1 MKNAPN
7 RFRLSPRGAMIAIVS
22 AAFSN
27 PALANTGKVDFTIG
41 NVTVTGSDG
50 RGRPLTK
57 GAEVKSGDKILSSVD
72 GRAQIRFSDGAY
84 VSLQPNTEFD
94 IKEYRYSGK
103 TDGTESALFGLF
115 KGAMRT
121 VTGLVGRANK
131 NRYQIS
137 TTTATIGIRG
147 TGGLIAIG
155 ADGSTLVTG
164 TSGIWTLSN
173 KGGTIDIPAGTAG
186 IAGAN
191 VNVPPKPADGIP
203 VVAPRQS
210 APQALP
216 PLPRTIVEGDVI
228 NPLGAPVSLFP
239 PLISGPGYELAGVAP
254 FGAAAPTL
262 PLGLYATSAVF
273 DSSGALTSFT
283 NGTTTLTL
291 AGTQADFGTV
301 DGVIAWG
308 RWIGQINLTTGG
320 TTTSVNLSSNDGL
333 HYVTGL
339 PTPAASMP
347 TGVIYTYDL
356 IGATRPTLANA
367 SIAPGV
373 LNSAS
378 LVGNFSTSQ
387 VSVNL
392 SATAGG
398 STFTGSAAGTITSST
413 FLATGTATA
422 LVGTGAT
429 LGCSSICSVNVNGFF
444 SGTGATH
451 AGIVYQIGTVIL
463 PNFTPSTLVGA
474 AALGR

>member
-1 MKNAPN
+1 
-7 RFRLSPRGAMIAIVS
+7 MIAIVS

-27 PALANTGKVDFTIG
+27 PALANTGKVDFAIG
-41 NVTVTGSDG
+41 NVTVTGLDG
-50 RGRPLTK
+50 RGQPLTK
-57 GAEVKSGDKILSSVD
+57 GAEVKSGDKIVSSGD

-84 VSLQPNTEFD
+84 VSLQPSTEFD
-94 IKEYRYSGK
+94 VKEYRYSGK

-121 VTGLVGRANK
+121 VTGLVGRTNK
-131 NRYQIS
+131 NRYRI
-137 TTTATIGIRG
+137 TTATATIGIRG

-186 IAGAN
+186 FAGAN
-191 VNVPPKPADGIP
+191 VNVPPKPADVGP
-203 VVAPRQS
+203 VLPPPQGAQ
-210 APQALP
+210 QALP
-216 PLPRTIVEGDVI
+216 PLPRTIVEGDVVNSLG
-228 NPLGAPVSLFP
+228 NPGALFP
-239 PLISGPGYELAGVAP
+239 PLIGGPGYELAGVAP

-262 PLGLYATSAVF
+262 PLGLYSTSAVF

-291 AGTQADFGTV
+291 AGTQADFGTL

-308 RWIGQINLTTGG
+308 RWIGPINLTTGG
-320 TTTSVNLSSNDGL
+320 TTTSITLSPNDGL

-356 IGATRPTLANA
+356 IGGTRPTLANA

-378 LVGNFSTSQ
+378 LVGDFTTNRVT
-387 VSVNL
+387 VNL

-398 STFTGSAAGTITSST
+398 STFTGSATGTIANST
-413 FLATGTATA
+413 FLALGTAG
-422 LVGTGAT
+422 VSGGGS
-429 LGCSSICSVNVNGFF
+429 LGCSGACTVNVDGFF
-444 SGTGATH
+444 AGTGATH
-451 AGIVYQIGTVIL
+451 AGIVYQIGVAIL

-474 AALGR
+474 AA

>member
-1 MKNAPN
+1 MKSTPN
-7 RFRLSPRGAMIAIVS
+7 RFRLSPRGMMVAVVS

-27 PALANTGKVDFTIG
+27 PAPANTGKVDFTIG

-50 RGRPLTK
+50 LGRPLTK

-94 IKEYRYSGK
+94 VKEYRYSGK

-121 VTGLVGRANK
+121 VTGLVGRTNK
-131 NRYQIS
+131 NRYRI
-137 TTTATIGIRG
+137 TTATATIGIRG

-173 KGGTIDIPAGTAG
+173 KGGTLDIPAGSAG

-191 VNVPPKPADGIP
+191 VNVPPQPANLGP
-203 VVAPRQS
+203 VVPPPQS
-210 APQALP
+210 APQLP
-216 PLPRTIVEGDVI
+216 VLATIVQGDVVNALA
-228 NPLGAPVSLFP
+228 NPTSLFP
-239 PLISGPGYELAGVAP
+239 PLTSGSGYELAGVAP
-254 FGAAAPTL
+254 FGLAAPTL
-262 PLGLYATSAVF
+262 PLGLYPTSAVF
-273 DSSGALTSFT
+273 DSAGALTSFT
-283 NGTTTLTL
+283 NGSTTLTL
-291 AGTQADFGTV
+291 AGTQADFGTL

-308 RWIGQINLTTGG
+308 RWIGPINLTIGG
-320 TTTSVNLSSNDGL
+320 TTTSITLSPNDGL

-347 TGVIYTYDL
+347 TGVTYTYNL
-356 IGATRPTLANA
+356 IGGTSPTFGNA
-367 SIAPGV
+367 AAAPGV

-378 LVGNFSTSQ
+378 LVGNFLSNSVT
-387 VSVNL
+387 VNL

-398 STFTGSAAGTITSST
+398 TTYTGSAGGPITGST
-413 FLATGTATA
+413 FITTGGTATSS
-422 LVGTGAT
+422 GGSF
-429 LGCSSICSVNVNGFF
+429 GCSGSCQLGVNGFF
-444 SGTGATH
+444 SGAGATY
-451 AGIVYQIGTVIL
+451 AGLVYQITGLLAGTSV
-463 PNFTPSTLVGA
+463 NGT
-474 AALGR
+474 AALKR

>member
-1 MKNAPN
+1 MV
-7 RFRLSPRGAMIAIVS
+7 AIVS

-94 IKEYRYSGK
+94 VKEYRYSGK

-121 VTGLVGRANK
+121 VTGLVGRTNK
-131 NRYQIS
+131 NRYRI
-137 TTTATIGIRG
+137 TTATATIGIRG

-173 KGGTIDIPAGTAG
+173 KGGTIDIPAGSAG

-191 VNVPPKPADGIP
+191 VNVPPQPANLGP
-203 VVAPRQS
+203 VVPP
-210 APQALP
+210 PQDAQRALP
-216 PLPRTIVEGDVI
+216 PLPRTIVEGDVVNALA
-228 NPLGAPVSLFP
+228 NPTSLFP
-239 PLISGPGYELAGVAP
+239 PLTSASGYELAGVAP
-254 FGAAAPTL
+254 FGGGAPTL
-262 PLGLYATSAVF
+262 PLGLYATRAVF

-291 AGTQADFGTV
+291 AGTQADFGTL

-308 RWIGQINLTTGG
+308 RWIGPINLTIGG
-320 TTTSVNLSSNDGL
+320 TTTSITLSPNDGL
-333 HYVTGL
+333 HYVIGM
-339 PTPAASMP
+339 PATSMP
-347 TGVIYTYDL
+347 TSGTFTYNL
-356 IGATRPTLANA
+356 IGGTSPTFGNPALAG
-367 SIAPGV
+367 PGV

-378 LVGNFSTSQ
+378 LVGNFINNS

-392 SATAGG
+392 SATMGGAGG
-398 STFTGSAAGTITSST
+398 TTYTFVSAPGTIGAGATFSASGAGTSSGALT
-413 FLATGTATA
+413 F
-422 LVGTGAT
+422 
-429 LGCSSICSVNVNGFF
+429 GCSGGCNLNVNGFF
-444 SGTGATH
+444 SGAGATY
-451 AGIVYQIGTVIL
+451 AGMVYQITGLLSLTSVNGT
-463 PNFTPSTLVGA
+463 
-474 AALGR
+474 AALKR

>member
-1 MKNAPN
+1 VKSTPN
-7 RFRLSPRGAMIAIVS
+7 RFRLSPHGAMVAIVS

-57 GAEVKSGDKILSSVD
+57 GAEVKSGDKIVSSVD

-94 IKEYRYSGK
+94 IRQYRYSGK

-131 NRYQIS
+131 NRYQIA

-164 TSGIWTLSN
+164 TSGIWTLTN

-186 IAGAN
+186 LAGAN
-191 VNVPPKPADGIP
+191 VNVPPKPVDGIP
-203 VVAPRQS
+203 VVPPPQS
-210 APQALP
+210 APQQILP
-216 PLPRTIVEGDVI
+216 TIVQGDVV
-228 NPLGAPVSLFP
+228 NFRGGQVSLFP
-239 PLISGPGYELAGVAP
+239 PLTSGPGYELAGVAP
-254 FGAAAPTL
+254 FGAAGPTL
-262 PLGLYATSAVF
+262 PRNTYATNGVF

-283 NGTTTLTL
+283 NGSTTYSL
-291 AGTQADFGTV
+291 AGTQADFGTL

-308 RWIGQINLTTGG
+308 RWTGQINLTTGG
-320 TTTSVNLSSNDGL
+320 TTTSVTLSLNDGL
-333 HYVTGL
+333 HYVVGM
-339 PTPAASMP
+339 PATNMP
-347 TGVIYTYDL
+347 TIGTFTYNL
-356 IGATRPTLANA
+356 IGGTSPTFGNPALAG
-367 SIAPGV
+367 PGV

-378 LVGNFSTSQ
+378 LVGNFANST
-387 VSVNL
+387 VNVNL
-392 SATAGG
+392 SATMGGAGG
-398 STFTGSAAGTITSST
+398 TTYTFVSAPGTIGAGATFTASGAGTSSGAPT
-413 FLATGTATA
+413 F
-422 LVGTGAT
+422 
-429 LGCSSICSVNVNGFF
+429 GCSGGCNLNVNGFF
-444 SGTGATH
+444 SGAGATN
-451 AGIVYQIGTVIL
+451 AGMVYQISNLTSLTTV
-463 PNFTPSTLVGA
+463 NGA
-474 AALGR
+474 AALKR

>member
-1 MKNAPN
+1 MV
-7 RFRLSPRGAMIAIVS
+7 AIVS
-22 AAFSN
+22 AVFSN

-41 NVTVTGSDG
+41 NVTVTGADG
-50 RGRPLTK
+50 RGQPLTK
-57 GAEVKSGDKILSSVD
+57 GAEVKSGDKIVSSVD

-131 NRYQIS
+131 NRYRI
-137 TTTATIGIRG
+137 TTATATIGIRG
-147 TGGLIAIG
+147 TGGLISIG

-186 IAGAN
+186 FAGAN

-203 VVAPRQS
+203 VVPPPQS
-210 APQALP
+210 LPQ
-216 PLPRTIVEGDVI
+216 LPRVIVQGDVVNALA
-228 NPLGAPVSLFP
+228 NPTSLFP
-239 PLISGPGYELAGVAP
+239 PLTSASGYELAGVAP
-254 FGAAAPTL
+254 FGGVAPTL

-291 AGTQADFGTV
+291 AGTQADFGTL

-308 RWIGQINLTTGG
+308 RWIGPINRTIGG
-320 TTTSVNLSSNDGL
+320 TTTSITLSPNDGL

-347 TGVIYTYDL
+347 TGVTYTYNL
-356 IGATRPTLANA
+356 IGGTSPTFGNA
-367 SIAPGV
+367 AAAPGV

-378 LVGNFSTSQ
+378 LVGNFINSSVT
-387 VSVNL
+387 VNL

-398 STFTGSAAGTITSST
+398 TTYTFVSAPGVISPGATFTAAGTGTSSGAPT
-413 FLATGTATA
+413 F
-422 LVGTGAT
+422 
-429 LGCSSICSVNVNGFF
+429 GCSGGCQLGVNGFF
-444 SGTGATH
+444 SGAGATY
-451 AGIVYQIGTVIL
+451 AGMVYQITGLLSATSVNGT
-463 PNFTPSTLVGA
+463 A
-474 AALGR
+474 AFKR